1 MTKQVRICHVQII
14 DVRQVYVLVVADG
27 QMPFQRFSGV
37 QNVRCRFTRRIVRFV
52 DFEAI
57 NGQKRRSQ
65 GDTILVPKVELRPEY
80 RK

>member
-37 QNVRCRFTRRIVRFV
+37 QNVRCQFMRRLVRFV
-52 DFEAI
+52 D
-57 NGQKRRSQ
+57 
-65 GDTILVPKVELRPEY
+65 
-80 RK
+80 RKEKADQ